1 MIGLAYLQYYQIAII
16 NWNRLQQMSEGAI
29 TTVSNVT
36 ILILGISGSISV
48 DSSHAAVS
56 ASLLT
61 MTNFGIPLTGSM
73 SSGFTRIY

>member
-1 MIGLAYLQYYQIAII
+1 
-16 NWNRLQQMSEGAI
+16 MSESAI

-73 SSGFTRIY
+73 SAGFTRIY